1 MYACMYVCI
10 YVCMPIPSDEVTMR
24 LGTTTL
30 TPGISGEMCV
40 PIVQCV
46 LSSVCIFGLQWNLY
60 IKTTQGTRNKWS
72 VKRGGLY
79 TEVPHCSGVGIVGNT
94 VMVS

>member
-10 YVCMPIPSDEVTMR
+10 YVCIPIPSDEVTMR

-46 LSSVCIFGLQWNLY
+46 LSSVCCLVCAYLAY
-60 IKTTQGTRNKWS
+60 SGT
-72 VKRGGLY
+72 
-79 TEVPHCSGVGIVGNT
+79 CI
-94 VMVS
+94 